1 MRIHF
6 ELAAALTF
14 LAMLVGAAPAHAD
27 SLDLHHALE
36 DVVELQKDAPSAS
49 REQLT
54 RLHEAGTAT
63 WYGPGFEGRRTAS
76 GAAFNANDFT
86 AAHKSLPFGT
96 RVRVTALDTLA
107 SVVVVINDRLPA
119 ASRHV
124 IDLSR
129 AAGRILDL
137 ISAGVAR
144 VRVEILD
151 KPESGCSAGC
161 R

>member
-1 MRIHF
+1 MRVHF
-6 ELAAALTF
+6 ELAAAVTF
-14 LAMLVGAAPAHAD
+14 LAMFVGVAPARAD
-27 SLDLHHALE
+27 SLDFRPTVE
-36 DVVELQKDAPSAS
+36 EFVELQKDALSAS

-76 GAAFNANDFT
+76 GAPFNASDYT

-151 KPESGCSAGC
+151 KPDPGCNAGC